1 MKYIESKNNILFK
14 NIKKLLLKAKSRKD
28 SQSFVVEGI
37 KEIKICFEAEF
48 NFIELFICSEI
59 LSKENL
65 LFTNKKFSNTNITDL
80 SLNLY
85 KQLSYKEKGE
95 GLLALVKSKSFELKN
110 LILTKNPFILVA
122 ESPEKPGNIGAILR
136 TADAAGVD
144 AVIIANPKTEL
155 FNPNVIRSSLGS
167 VFTTN
172 IATGSS
178 TEVIDFLLKNK
189 INIYSTFIK
198 KSIDFTSINYKGS
211 CAIVVG
217 TESSSLTN
225 EWALKST
232 KLIKIPMKGKM
243 DSLNLSVSAAI
254 VIFEALKQRNVS

>member
-1 MKYIESKNNILFK
+1 LKYIESKNNIVFK
-14 NIKKLLLKAKSRKD
+14 NIKKLLSKAKNRKD
-28 SQSFVVEGI
+28 SQSFIVEGI
-37 KEIKICFEAEF
+37 KEIKICFDANYE
-48 NFIELFICSEI
+48 FIELFVCSEI

-65 LFTNKKFSNTNITDL
+65 IFTNKISSNINTTDL
-80 SLNLY
+80 SLSLY
-85 KQLSYKEKGE
+85 NQLSYQEKGE
-95 GLLALVKSKSFELKN
+95 GLLALVKSKGFDLKN
-110 LILTKNPFILVA
+110 LILPKNPFILVA

-136 TADAAGVD
+136 TADAAGID
-144 AVIIANPKTEL
+144 AVIIANPRTEL

-167 VFTTN
+167 VFTAQ
-172 IATGSS
+172 IATGTSN
-178 TEVIDFLLKNK
+178 EVIDFLLKNK

-198 KSIDFTSINYKGS
+198 KSIDFTSVNYKGP

-232 KLIKIPMKGKM
+232 KLIKIPMNGKM

-254 VIFEALKQRNVS
+254 VIFEALKQRNVN

>member
-1 MKYIESKNNILFK
+1 MKHIESKNNILFK
-14 NIKKLLLKAKSRKD
+14 NIKKLLSKAKSRKE
-28 SQSFVVEGI
+28 SQSFVVEGV
-37 KEIKICFEAEF
+37 KEIKICFEAKF

-59 LSKENL
+59 LSKKNL
-65 LFTNKKFSNTNITDL
+65 LFTNKNFSNTNITDL
-80 SLNLY
+80 SLKLY
-85 KQLSYKEKGE
+85 KQLSYKKKGE

-172 IATGSS
+172 IATGTS
-178 TEVIDFLLKNK
+178 TEVIDFLIKNK
-189 INIYSTFIK
+189 INIYSTFIE
-198 KSIDFTSINYKGS
+198 KSIDFTSVNYNGS

-217 TESSSLTN
+217 TESSSLTD
-225 EWALKST
+225 EWAINST

-254 VIFEALKQRNVS
+254 VIFEALKQRNVN

>member
-1 MKYIESKNNILFK
+1 MKHIESKNNILFK
-14 NIKKLLLKAKSRKD
+14 NIKKLLSKAKSRKE
-28 SQSFVVEGI
+28 SQSFVVEGV
-37 KEIKICFEAEF
+37 KEIKICFEAKF

-65 LFTNKKFSNTNITDL
+65 LFKNKNFSNTNITDL
-80 SLNLY
+80 SLKLY

-172 IATGSS
+172 IATGTS
-178 TEVIDFLLKNK
+178 TEVIDFLIKNK
-189 INIYSTFIK
+189 INIYSTFIE
-198 KSIDFTSINYKGS
+198 KSIDFTSVNYNGS

-217 TESSSLTN
+217 TESSSLTD
-225 EWALKST
+225 EWAINST

-254 VIFEALKQRNVS
+254 VIFEALKQRNAN

>member
-1 MKYIESKNNILFK
+1 MKHIESKNNILFK
-14 NIKKLLLKAKSRKD
+14 NIKKLLSKAKSRKE
-28 SQSFVVEGI
+28 SQSFVVEGV
-37 KEIKICFEAEF
+37 KEIKICFEAKF

-59 LSKENL
+59 LSKKNL
-65 LFTNKKFSNTNITDL
+65 LFTNKNFSNTNITDL
-80 SLNLY
+80 SLKLY
-85 KQLSYKEKGE
+85 KQLSYKKKGE

-172 IATGSS
+172 IATGTS
-178 TEVIDFLLKNK
+178 TEVIDFLIKNK
-189 INIYSTFIK
+189 INIYSTFIE
-198 KSIDFTSINYKGS
+198 KSID
-211 CAIVVG
+211 
-217 TESSSLTN
+217 
-225 EWALKST
+225 LK
-232 KLIKIPMKGKM
+232 LYE
-243 DSLNLSVSAAI
+243 LNLFRIEVFIMSFSD
-254 VIFEALKQRNVS
+254 QSRT

>member
-1 MKYIESKNNILFK
+1 MKYIESKSNILFK
-14 NIKKLLLKAKSRKD
+14 NIKKLLSKAKSRKD
-28 SQSFVVEGI
+28 SQSFVVEGV
-37 KEIKICFEAEF
+37 KEIKICFEEKF
-48 NFIELFICSEI
+48 HFIELFICSEI
-59 LSKENL
+59 LSEENL
-65 LFTNKKFSNTNITDL
+65 LFTNKISLNTNTTDFSL
-80 SLNLY
+80 SLY

-95 GLLALVKSKSFELKN
+95 GLLALVKSKSFDLKD
-110 LILTKNPFILVA
+110 LILPKNPFILVA

-136 TADAAGVD
+136 TADAAGIN
-144 AVIIANPKTEL
+144 AVIIANPRTEL
-155 FNPNVIRSSLGS
+155 FNPNIIRSSLGS
-167 VFTTN
+167 VFTSN

-178 TEVIDFLLKNK
+178 SEVIGYLLKNK
-189 INIYSTFIK
+189 IKIYSTFIK
-198 KSIDFTSINYKGS
+198 KSIDFTSVDYKGS

-254 VIFEALKQRNVS
+254 VIFEALKQRNVN

>member
-1 MKYIESKNNILFK
+1 LKYIESKNNIVFK
-14 NIKKLLLKAKSRKD
+14 NIKKLLSKAKNRKD
-28 SQSFVVEGI
+28 SQSFIVEGI
-37 KEIKICFEAEF
+37 KEIKICFDANYE
-48 NFIELFICSEI
+48 FIELFVCSEI

-65 LFTNKKFSNTNITDL
+65 VFTNKISSNINTTDL
-80 SLNLY
+80 SLSLY
-85 KQLSYKEKGE
+85 NQLSYQEKGE
-95 GLLALVKSKSFELKN
+95 GLLALVKSKGFDLKN
-110 LILTKNPFILVA
+110 LILPKNPFILVA

-136 TADAAGVD
+136 TADAAGID
-144 AVIIANPKTEL
+144 AVIIANPRTEL

-167 VFTTN
+167 VFTAQ
-172 IATGSS
+172 IATGTSN
-178 TEVIDFLLKNK
+178 EVIDFLLKNK

-198 KSIDFTSINYKGS
+198 KSIDFTSVNYKGP

-232 KLIKIPMKGKM
+232 KLIKIPMNGKM

-254 VIFEALKQRNVS
+254 VIFEALKQRNVN